1 MGLDFEKYF
10 FCWNSILGF
19 ALIHRVCFLVGVMDM
34 DFTTTNGAIIG
45 EEVEVIGID
54 VPTVR

>member
-1 MGLDFEKYF
+1 
-10 FCWNSILGF
+10 
-19 ALIHRVCFLVGVMDM
+19 MDM

-54 VPTVR
+54 VGMSKQGAREGARHKIQKSWPYMCYL

>member
-54 VPTVR
+54 DV